1 MSREIKKVA
10 VLGAGVMGA
19 GIAAHC
25 ANAGLSVVLLDI
37 VPPNLTDEEKT
48 VKANRDRFAAGGLQ
62 GAIKAK
68 PAAFFTKKFAASVT
82 TGNFDDDLGL
92 LADCDLII
100 EAVIENLDIKRSL
113 FTKVAA
119 VRAPD
124 AIVATNTSGLP
135 LAKILDGFDEGF
147 KQHFMVTHFFN
158 PPRYMKLLELISAEE
173 TLPEV
178 VTLVADWATKTLGKG
193 VVWGKDTPNFVANR
207 IGVYSMFAAM
217 REMMA
222 MDMTIEEVDAVG
234 GPAMGRPKTAAFRT
248 VDLVGLDTL
257 AHIGDFCFA
266 NLTDD
271 DERAI
276 FEVPAWYKTMV
287 ENKWLG
293 NKTRGGFYKKTK
305 DENGKKQILAI
316 NWKTMEYGPADKP
329 RADSLLVA
337 KNTEDLGER
346 MRGLIATDDKMGA
359 FAWKTLSK
367 TLLYT
372 AKRLGEI
379 ADDVVNI
386 DNAMKWGFNWTM
398 GPFETWDAIGVADSV
413 ARMKADG
420 LEIPPVV
427 ERMLEKSDGTWYT
440 YNKATGERS
449 FFDIATDTYTVEALP
464 KTNIVIKYAKDTNE
478 ILKKNDSA
486 TLLHIGDD
494 VLLMEFTSKM
504 NAIDNEIVDMQNY
517 AVELLNTD
525 SRWNGMVV
533 ANQAE
538 HFSVGA
544 NLMLMWM
551 SAMNGDWDSIRQ
563 VVVGFQHA
571 NKAMKYAKKPVI
583 IAPHGMALGGGC
595 EVVLGGDAVV
605 SYSELYMGLV
615 ELGVGVI
622 PGGGGTKELLIRQ
635 LEGIRANLKVDR
647 FPYVQQ
653 VFEQIGMAKVS
664 MSAEMA
670 REMGTLRPTDRVV
683 LNRDGQIHEAKMM
696 AIGMT
701 VGGYTPPKEPDFL
714 ILPGEEGIAAF
725 RVGLDGMR
733 SGGWIS
739 EHDELIATKL
749 AEVICGGYVAKDTL
763 RTEDELLE
771 LEAEAFMSLC
781 GEQKS
786 QDRMGH
792 MLQKNK
798 PLRN

>member
-37 VPPNLTDEEKT
+37 VPPNLTDEEKK
-48 VKANRDRFAAGGLQ
+48 VKANRDRFAAGGLL

-68 PAAFFTKKFAASVT
+68 PAAFFTKNFASSVT

-119 VRAPD
+119 VRKAD
-124 AIVATNTSGLP
+124 AVVATNTSGLP

-158 PPRYMKLLELISAEE
+158 PPRYMKLLELVSAKE

-178 VTLVADWATKTLGKG
+178 VNSVADWATNTLGKG

-207 IGVYSMFAAM
+207 IGVYSMFCAM
-217 REMMA
+217 REMMD
-222 MDMTIEEVDAVG
+222 MDMTIEEVDAVA

-257 AHIGDFCFA
+257 SHIGDFCFA

-287 ENKWLG
+287 EKKYLG
-293 NKTRGGFYKKTK
+293 NKTRGGFYKRTK
-305 DENGKKQILAI
+305 IDGKKAILAI
-316 NWKTMEYGPADKP
+316 DWKTMEYGPVNKP
-329 RADSLLVA
+329 KADSLLVA

-346 MRGLIATDDKMGA
+346 MSGLIANDDKMGT

-367 TLLYT
+367 TLVYT

-398 GPFETWDAIGVADSV
+398 GPFETWDAIGVADT
-413 ARMKADG
+413 
-420 LEIPPVV
+420 V
-427 ERMLEKSDGTWYT
+427 ERMKKDGMEIPAVVNKMLAKGVGSWYT
-440 YNKATGERS
+440 YDKTTGKRS
-449 FFDIATDTYTVEALP
+449 FYDIATDAYVVEDLP
-464 KTNIVIKYAKDTNE
+464 ETNIVIKYAKDTNE
-478 ILKKNDSA
+478 IIKQNDSA
-486 TLLHIGDD
+486 TLLNIGDD
-494 VLLMEFTSKM
+494 VMLLEFTSKM
-504 NAIDNEIVDMQNY
+504 NAIDNEIVEMQNY
-517 AVELLNTD
+517 AVELLNTQD
-525 SRWNGMVV
+525 HWNGMVV
-533 ANQAE
+533 ANQADN
-538 HFSVGA
+538 FSVGA

-551 SAMNGDWDSIRQ
+551 SAMNGDWDNIRQ

-635 LEGIRANLKVDR
+635 LEGIRANMKVDR

-664 MSAEMA
+664 FSAEMA
-670 REMGTLRPTDRVV
+670 REMGTIRPTDRVV
-683 LNRDGQIHEAKMM
+683 LNRDGQINEAKKM

-701 VGGYTPPKEPDFL
+701 MGGYTPPKEPDFR
-714 ILPGEEGIAAF
+714 IPPGEAGIAAF
-725 RVGLDGMR
+725 KVGLDGMR
-733 SGGWIS
+733 SGKFIS

-749 AEVICGGYVAKDTL
+749 AEVICGGYVRKDTL

-786 QDRMGH
+786 QDRMGY